1 MFNHRYLNWHLLALA
16 LQALAWFFYLDH
28 TRNLAFGLDTRDYLG
43 YGFNSLALMFSNTR
57 TFAYPLFLK
66 MVSWLFGGYRLL
78 PLIQYVIFF
87 LATILFWLAMLS
99 FGIARMPALIIASS
113 LLYTDL
119 LRRYCW
125 QIHPDTLAGSLV
137 LMSLAGLLLILSQP
151 QKKKVWVFTGCAVF
165 LAYQVRPVY
174 LFLLVLLPLLSL
186 VLFKTRPKP
195 VQANAILPLAGKI
208 AALAFIPF
216 LLFGLFRYRLT
227 GQFGLVSLQ
236 GANLLGI
243 TAYSLDQDLVNR
255 LPKKDRELAGALL
268 IREADRQKAKQ
279 TGKAAY
285 GDTWFWRNIAPE
297 KWHERAILYDVLVH
311 DRAYPALGFEK
322 SEDKINRSILSANSR
337 MLSLAWGIL
346 KERPGDYIEWVGG
359 DLVVAI
365 WQMLR
370 ADPLIKWL
378 SYALG
383 LILLLK
389 LLLGLM
395 GVNLTLWKWPGAFTD
410 FKAGLICLTLVGL
423 SLFAVGTMII
433 CMVQIPKWRFL
444 SPLTLFHPGIII
456 LAMATAL
463 LRPGS
468 GRKSHT

>member
-1 MFNHRYLNWHLLALA
+1 
-16 LQALAWFFYLDH
+16 
-28 TRNLAFGLDTRDYLG
+28 
-43 YGFNSLALMFSNTR
+43 
-57 TFAYPLFLK
+57 
-66 MVSWLFGGYRLL
+66 L
-78 PLIQYVIFF
+78 PLIQYAIFF
-87 LATILFWLAMLS
+87 LAAVLFWLAMLS
-99 FGIARMPALIIASS
+99 FGIARTPALVVASS
-113 LLYTDL
+113 LLYIDL

-137 LMSLAGLLLILSQP
+137 LMSLAGLLLILSRP
-151 QKKKVWVFTGCAVF
+151 QGKKAWVFTGCTAF

-186 VLFKTRPKP
+186 VLFKIRPKP
-195 VQANAILPLAGKI
+195 AQADAILPLSGKI
-208 AALAFIPF
+208 AALVVVPF
-216 LLFGLFRYRLT
+216 LLFGLFRYHLT

-243 TAYSLDQDLVNR
+243 TAYSLDQDLVNK
-255 LPKKDRELAGALL
+255 LPQKDRELAGALL

-279 TGKAAY
+279 TGRETY
-285 GDTWFWRNIAPE
+285 GDTWFWRKIAPE

-337 MLSLAWGIL
+337 MFSLAWGIL
-346 KERPGDYIEWVGG
+346 KERPGDYIEWVEGN
-359 DLVVAI
+359 LIVAI

-370 ADPLIKWL
+370 ADPLIKWF

-383 LILLLK
+383 LVLLIK

-395 GVNLTLWKWPGAFTD
+395 GVNLTVRKWPGAFAD
-410 FKAGLICLTLVGL
+410 FKVGLICITLVGL
-423 SLFAVGTMII
+423 FLFAIGTMTI

-444 SPLTLFHPGIII
+444 SSLTLFNPGIIVLAIFSAI
-456 LAMATAL
+456 LW
-463 LRPGS
+463 
-468 GRKSHT
+468 